1 MIMEL
6 FTQIQYEKK
15 LQLIRKLLEER
26 SKRSMF
32 LRLFSNVQTMPD
44 TVVMLT
50 PEGTIVTIVET
61 YYALRKA
68 GASAAEALA
77 AIENFRSMST
87 PGGTPNCSDL
97 NAYVQ
102 YRVRLEHNRG
112 RQMTDFEILRASSIT
127 SDFIEKFLGAGPV
140 EEVASED
147 KSAHPYFMSE
157 LPHPEVNHPAGVF
170 RTGEAMLFYY
180 ENPRTIGSVAAGIE
194 PPYKYPQVV
203 VVSTDGRPFL
213 IIRAE
218 QNASSGSFLCSLDAN
233 GRHSNWGEITS
244 MSLEDFVRKAE
255 EVLMQ
260 MKYGKK
266 GRVEL
271 TP

>member
-1 MIMEL
+1 MSLVQRRGRIALGGSGTCDRPFPVKLAKPFLASTNKSLAQSNKSSDRSSATKERKVDPVNLAYGLCRHSVEILLRRMIMEL

-170 RTGEAMLFYY
+170 RTGEAMLF
-180 ENPRTIGSVAAGIE
+180 
-194 PPYKYPQVV
+194 
-203 VVSTDGRPFL
+203 
-213 IIRAE
+213 
-218 QNASSGSFLCSLDAN
+218 
-233 GRHSNWGEITS
+233 
-244 MSLEDFVRKAE
+244 
-255 EVLMQ
+255 
-260 MKYGKK
+260 
-266 GRVEL
+266 
-271 TP
+271 